1 MKKIVGILA
10 VAAMATSMF
19 AADVAARVVMEGS
32 LAGGDKGSTYV
43 WQLNKKDQK
52 DADAAIIQVNGD
64 KAGAKFQLW
73 YNYAG
78 DDAALKVRG
87 TSLWFKPVDS
97 VKVTLGDVSSGSWF
111 GNTLDYWKNPVGG
124 SAAAYNSWGAKY
136 SSYATVEGA
145 GIMVEVTP
153 VEGLTINGGITAGAG
168 DKDNKKNFF
177 EKAGDTTK
185 VAQYGIGA
193 MYNIPNIP
201 LTIGA
206 TYRDDGKGA
215 DKLVSVGAKYG
226 NAYSDPFHTS
236 INARMRF
243 ENKKMAGVTIDNY
256 FKYASGALNACLR
269 APVTIRLGDDPS
281 YMSFSGKVSYAVEGY
296 VPYFMFGSDLDNN
309 TATLLDKFA
318 DTLELQFQPGV
329 TFNVGACSLDV
340 GARINKAKD
349 NSISWS
355 IPFTAA
361 VTF

>member
-1 MKKIVGILA
+1 MKKIVGILT

-32 LAGGDKGSTYV
+32 LAGGDKNSTYV
-43 WQLNKKDQK
+43 WQLNQKEQK
-52 DADAAIIQVNGD
+52 DADAAIIEVNGD

-73 YNYAG
+73 YKYTGA
-78 DDAALKVRG
+78 DADLKVRS

-97 VKVTLGDVSSGSWF
+97 VKVTLGDVSSGAWF
-111 GNTLDYWKNPVGG
+111 GNTLDYWKNPVGS
-124 SAAAYNSWGAKY
+124 SAAAYNSWRARY

-168 DKDNKKNFF
+168 NSFF
-177 EKAGDTTK
+177 KKAGDTTT
-185 VAQYGIGA
+185 VAKYGIGA
-193 MYNIPNIP
+193 MYNIPNMP

-269 APVTIRLGDDPS
+269 APVTIRLGDDSS

-309 TATLLDKFA
+309 AATLLDKFA

-355 IPFTAA
+355 VPFTAA

>member
-1 MKKIVGILA
+1 MKKIVGILT

-32 LAGGDKGSTYV
+32 LAGGDKNSTYV
-43 WQLNKKDQK
+43 WQLNQKEQK
-52 DADAAIIQVNGD
+52 DADAAIIEVNGD

-73 YNYAG
+73 YKYTGA
-78 DDAALKVRG
+78 DADLKVRS

-97 VKVTLGDVSSGSWF
+97 VKVTLGDVSSGPWF
-111 GNTLDYWKNPVGG
+111 GNTLDYWKNPVGS
-124 SAAAYNSWGAKY
+124 SAAAYNSWVARY

-153 VEGLTINGGITAGAG
+153 VEGLTINGGITAGT
-168 DKDNKKNFF
+168 DKDNKKHFF

-185 VAQYGIGA
+185 VAKYGIGA

-206 TYRDDGKGA
+206 TYRDEGKGA

-269 APVTIRLGDDPS
+269 APVTIRLGDDSS

-309 TATLLDKFA
+309 DATLLDKFA
-318 DTLELQFQPGV
+318 DTLSLQFQPGV

-340 GARINKAKD
+340 GARINKAAN